1 MEVILREDVT
11 GLGIIGEV
19 VKVKP
24 GYARNYLLP
33 RGLAVAADRRNLKQ
47 LEHHR
52 RIIDAKKLRER
63 GTVERIVAAMD
74 GLVLETEQRAGRK
87 GKLFGSVTNMEI
99 KRLLDEKEF
108 AIDRRRIELKEPIR
122 EIGEHEVLVRVGQEL
137 TAKIKIVVKPIGG
150 ELEDASVDGDDEEHE
165 ERPLVAAEG
174 DSEGSSEQAGEEGE
188 SADDS
193 GDSESAD
200 ADSATEA
207 DKTDETEAEKK
218 S

>member
-33 RGLAVAADRRNLKQ
+33 RGLAVEADRRNLKQ
-47 LEHHR
+47 LEHHKR
-52 RIIDAKKLRER
+52 VIEKKKARER
-63 GTVERIVAAMD
+63 GTVERIVEAMD
-74 GLVLETEQRAGRK
+74 GIVLETEQRAGRK

-108 AIDRRRIELKEPIR
+108 AIDRRRIELREPIR
-122 EIGEHEVLVRVGQEL
+122 EIGEHEVTIRVGQEL
-137 TAKIKIVVKPIGG
+137 TATVKIVVKPLGG
-150 ELEDASVDGDDEEHE
+150 ELVDESVDGEEE
-165 ERPLVAAEG
+165 AEVAPVAAA
-174 DSEGSSEQAGEEGE
+174 SEGEPGEGGEATEGTDDAQASEAAGEAAAG
-188 SADDS
+188 DDAER
-193 GDSESAD
+193 SED
-200 ADSATEA
+200 
-207 DKTDETEAEKK
+207 EAEKN

>member
-47 LEHHR
+47 LEHHQ

-122 EIGEHEVLVRVGQEL
+122 EIGEHEVRVRVGQEL
-137 TAKIKIVVKPIGG
+137 IAKIKIVVKPIGG
-150 ELEDASVDGDDEEHE
+150 ELEDESVDGDDEEHE
-165 ERPLVAAEG
+165 ERPLVATED
-174 DSEGSSEQAGEEGE
+174 DSEGSSEQAAADGE
-188 SADDS
+188 SSDDS

-200 ADSATEA
+200 ADSVDE
-207 DKTDETEAEKK
+207 TDETGEEKT